1 MDTPPAVLTSDRM
14 EVGERSGRGRGR
26 FEKEHGEEG
35 SGVGLIFRGCYGS
48 CRGVPLRAPAARLL
62 EARMVYPRRP

>member
-1 MDTPPAVLTSDRM
+1 MDTTPPAVLTSNRM
-14 EVGERSGRGRGR
+14 EVGERSGRGKGSI
-26 FEKEHGEEG
+26 EKEHEGG
-35 SGVGLIFRGCYGS
+35 SGVGLIFRGCYGG